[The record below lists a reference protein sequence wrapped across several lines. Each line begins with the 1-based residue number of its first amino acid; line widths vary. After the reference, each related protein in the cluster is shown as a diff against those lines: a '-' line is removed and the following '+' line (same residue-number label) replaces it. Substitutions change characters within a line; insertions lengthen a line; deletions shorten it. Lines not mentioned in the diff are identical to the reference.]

1 MSADGLITISSAF
14 SAEETMRRLEAE
26 VRAKGMTVFARI
38 DHAAG
43 ASEAGLSLRPT
54 DLLIFGA
61 AKGGTPLMQ
70 AAQTIGIDLPLKAL
84 VSQDEEGRTYL
95 SYNDPSFLA
104 RRHGINDDRVKLVVD
119 AMTGVLRAIAAKATA
134 KP

>member
-43 ASEAGLSLRPT
+43 AAEAGLSLRPT

-84 VSQDEEGRTYL
+84 VWQDEEGRIYL

-134 KP
+134 AA